1 MMFDGGGDAMKVNVD
16 EFKHAL
22 DMIGD
27 AGGAEAAIV
36 AQFALDL
43 AVTARFQRADKPM
56 TPERAHRLLHL
67 RIARHRTTQY
77 ARSGTV
83 H

>member
-1 MMFDGGGDAMKVNVD
+1 MKLSVQD
-16 EFKHAL
+16 FRQAL
-22 DMIGD
+22 DIIGD

-43 AVTARFQRADKPM
+43 AVTARFDATSKPIE
-56 TPERAHRLLHL
+56 PREARRLLRL
-67 RIARHRTTQY
+67 RIARHRATRH
-77 ARSGTV
+77 ASSSTV

>member
-1 MMFDGGGDAMKVNVD
+1 MFDGGGDAMKVNVED
-16 EFKHAL
+16 FKHAIEI
-22 DMIGD
+22 IGD

-43 AVTARFQRADKPM
+43 AVTARFQHAEKPM

-67 RIARHRTTQY
+67 RIARHRAAWH
-77 ARSGTV
+77 ARNGTV

>member
-1 MMFDGGGDAMKVNVD
+1 MKVNVED
-16 EFKHAL
+16 FKHAL
-22 DMIGD
+22 EIIGD
-27 AGGAEAAIV
+27 AAGAEAAIV

-43 AVTARFQRADKPM
+43 AVTTRFQRADKPM

-67 RIARHRTTQY
+67 RIARHRA
-77 ARSGTV
+77 ARHARRGTV

>member
-1 MMFDGGGDAMKVNVD
+1 MKVNIED
-16 EFKHAL
+16 FKHAL
-22 DMIGD
+22 GIIGN

-36 AQFALDL
+36 AKFALDL

-67 RIARHRTTQY
+67 RLARHRAAQHTR
-77 ARSGTV
+77 RSTV

>member
-1 MMFDGGGDAMKVNVD
+1 MKLRVED
-16 EFKHAL
+16 LRQAL
-22 DMIGD
+22 DVIGD

-43 AVTARFQRADKPM
+43 AVTARFGAARKPIE
-56 TPERAHRLLHL
+56 PQEARRLLRL
-67 RIARHRTTQY
+67 RIARHRAAQH
-77 ARSGTV
+77 ASSSAV